1 MSHEQ
6 CEMGL
11 FFSSERSPG
20 FRPLHVAHDSMF
32 RHSFADYCGYPSSL
46 PPLLVNASWQA
57 LGDDQEVSRQWHSFS
72 DHCHSFKEVP
82 FTPVWNASPM
92 LS

>member
-1 MSHEQ
+1 MKHPKISRRVET
-6 CEMGL
+6 
-11 FFSSERSPG
+11 
-20 FRPLHVAHDSMF
+20 RP
-32 RHSFADYCGYPSSL
+32 YG
-46 PPLLVNASWQA
+46 
-57 LGDDQEVSRQWHSFS
+57 QWHSFS

>member
-1 MSHEQ
+1 MCLDPAGS
-6 CEMGL
+6 G
-11 FFSSERSPG
+11 PG
-20 FRPLHVAHDSMF
+20 FALSTYETDRDRRWAVLAGDPDPAASGARTSCVKNFLQFLVGAEIRP
-32 RHSFADYCGYPSSL
+32 YG
-46 PPLLVNASWQA
+46 
-57 LGDDQEVSRQWHSFS
+57 QWHSFS